1 MRIYTDGACV
11 PNPGTGGWGF
21 VAIDGNGVLYEAT
34 GTENDATSNRMEM
47 IASSRPWNG
56 YRQEMSRGPVGR
68 RSNNT

>member
-47 IASSRPWNG
+47 IAVIKALEWLPPGNVTRTSW
-56 YRQEMSRGPVGR
+56 QKEQ
-68 RSNNT
+68 